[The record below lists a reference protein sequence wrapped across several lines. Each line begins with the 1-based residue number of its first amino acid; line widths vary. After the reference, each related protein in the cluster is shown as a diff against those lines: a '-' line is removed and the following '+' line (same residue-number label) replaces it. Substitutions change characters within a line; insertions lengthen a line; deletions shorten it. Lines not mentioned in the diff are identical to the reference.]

1 MEWRFWKWKW
11 RRNRKSKGE
20 KAIPPAKVEVNES
33 PGLSKPYAQRQIIA
47 LQRTVGNQAVLRWL
61 GVRGPGGNQS

>member
-1 MEWRFWKWKW
+1 MEWRFWKW
-11 RRNRKSKGE
+11 RRKKKSKEE
-20 KAIPPAKVEVNES
+20 KAVPPAKAEVNER

-61 GVRGPGGNQS
+61 GVRGPSGNKS